1 MLLNKED
8 IKEINA
14 ICPYGQ
20 GIFSEPNGIPV
31 DIKEPVIYS
40 RYEIGGY
47 RGGSYREGAIAKPY
61 VVDEKPKFKVLD
73 IVLKK
78 IKPDLTYLEFREL
91 EELIKTNEERDR
103 QYYGNSTDYKI
114 EYIILSDLYKTLKL
128 L

>member
-1 MLLNKED
+1 MLLDKED

-20 GIFSEPNGIPV
+20 GVFSEPNGIPI

-47 RGGSYREGAIAKPY
+47 RGGSCWGNLSKPY
-61 VVDEKPKFKVLD
+61 TVDEKPKFKVLD
-73 IVLKK
+73 LVLKK

-91 EELIKTNEERDR
+91 EELIKTNEKTDR
-103 QYYGNSTDYKI
+103 EYYGNSTDYKI
-114 EYIILSDLYKTLKL
+114 EYIVLSDLYKTLKL

>member
-47 RGGSYREGAIAKPY
+47 RGGSCFGSEAKPY
-61 VVDEKPKFKVLD
+61 TVDEKPKFKVLD
-73 IVLKK
+73 MVLKK

-91 EELIKTNEERDR
+91 EDLIKTNEERDR

>member
-1 MLLNKED
+1 MLLTSED
-8 IKEINA
+8 IKEINEA
-14 ICPYGQ
+14 CPYGQ
-20 GIFSEPNGIPV
+20 GIFSQPNGIPI

-40 RYEIGGY
+40 RYETGGY
-47 RGGSYREGAIAKPY
+47 RGGGYGEGAIAKPY

-78 IKPDLTYLEFREL
+78 IKPDLTYLEYREL
-91 EELIKTNEERDR
+91 EELIKTNEETDR
-103 QYYGNSTDYKI
+103 EYYGNSTDYKI

>member
-1 MLLNKED
+1 MLLDEVD
-8 IKEINA
+8 IKEINST
-14 ICPYGQ
+14 CPSGQ
-20 GIFSEPNGIPV
+20 GIFSEPNGIPI

-47 RGGSYREGAIAKPY
+47 RGGSCWGSIAKPY
-61 VVDEKPKFKVLD
+61 IVDEKPKFKVLD
-73 IVLKK
+73 MVLKK

-91 EELIKTNEERDR
+91 EDLIQTNEDSDR
-103 QYYGNSTDYKI
+103 EYYGNSTDYKI

>member
-1 MLLNKED
+1 MLLDEVD
-8 IKEINA
+8 IEEINS

-20 GIFSEPNGIPV
+20 GIFSEPNGIPI

-40 RYEIGGY
+40 RYEIGGW
-47 RGGSYREGAIAKPY
+47 RGGGYREGAIAKPY
-61 VVDEKPKFKVLD
+61 VIEEKPKFKVLD

-78 IKPDLTYLEFREL
+78 IKPDLTYLEYREL
-91 EELIKTNEERDR
+91 EELIQTNEDSDR
-103 QYYGNSTDYKI
+103 EYYGNSTDYKI